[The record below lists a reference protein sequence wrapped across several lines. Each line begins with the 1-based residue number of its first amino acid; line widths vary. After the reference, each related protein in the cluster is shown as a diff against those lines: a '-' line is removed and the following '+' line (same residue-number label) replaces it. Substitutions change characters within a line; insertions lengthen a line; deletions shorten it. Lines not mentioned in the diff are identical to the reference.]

1 MGQEGVTT
9 CRGLEV
15 VSCVGGLVLC
25 QREEEAVQ
33 VGAQEPAVPEGR
45 TRLKGAPQW
54 WREVGCQRLGKGEE
68 GPIPTGH
75 AGYSLSEEKTH
86 AKEVFRGDHGPDK
99 EKACSPKGRRKMLE
113 AILTCND
120 SMKALVTSLVGGA
133 GLFTKGWLKRALKG
147 IERQLSN
154 EKLKFDGLACRVN
167 AARNWK
173 TEIILSTYG
182 I

>member
-1 MGQEGVTT
+1 MSTLSSDEKEALANIIEIVYGHDSQIISMKDNFTESTT
-9 CRGLEV
+9 ETV
-15 VSCVGGLVLC
+15 
-25 QREEEAVQ
+25 E
-33 VGAQEPAVPEGR
+33 
-45 TRLKGAPQW
+45 
-54 WREVGCQRLGKGEE
+54 
-68 GPIPTGH
+68 
-75 AGYSLSEEKTH
+75 
-86 AKEVFRGDHGPDK
+86 
-99 EKACSPKGRRKMLE
+99 KMLE